1 MIAVPYFAFRRPKT
15 NTQNPIV
22 VFHLN
27 SCGRDLFRK
36 RGEEPHPPARV
47 IIVTSLA
54 LTNSNQAPTGT
65 NSRARTKKSVPTPT
79 PKGIKIIPIPE
90 AAAMIQ
96 NKQLQIRHSV
106 RKSVPYTMVYHITA
120 RASNP
125 VIKQHKHVIIYTP
138 TSAAGRTTS

>member
-15 NTQNPIV
+15 NTQNLIV

-27 SCGRDLFRK
+27 LRSVDLFRK

-47 IIVTSLA
+47 IIVTSLI

-65 NSRARTKKSVPTPT
+65 NSRARTKKSAPTPT
-79 PKGIKIIPIPE
+79 PKGIKIITIPE

-96 NKQLQIRHSV
+96 NKQLQIKHSIS
-106 RKSVPYTMVYHITA
+106 KSVLYIMPYHIAA

-125 VIKQHKHVIIYTP
+125 VIKQHVIIYTP
-138 TSAAGRTTS
+138 PATAGRTTS